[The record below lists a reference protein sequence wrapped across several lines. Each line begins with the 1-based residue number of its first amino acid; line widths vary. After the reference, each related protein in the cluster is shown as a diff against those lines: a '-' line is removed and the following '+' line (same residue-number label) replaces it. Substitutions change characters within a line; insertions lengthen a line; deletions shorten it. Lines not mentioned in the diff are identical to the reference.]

1 MGKQSQCIGEMAA
14 NELGEE
20 NFTCLVAQAA
30 FPH

>member
-14 NELGEE
+14 NEPGEE
-20 NFTCLVAQAA
+20 NFTCLGNQAA